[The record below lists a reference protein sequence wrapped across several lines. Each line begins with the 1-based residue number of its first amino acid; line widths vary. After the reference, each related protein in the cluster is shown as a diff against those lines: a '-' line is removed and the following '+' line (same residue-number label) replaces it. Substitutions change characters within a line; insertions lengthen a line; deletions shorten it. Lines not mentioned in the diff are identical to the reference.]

1 MSHRNFDQ
9 ALEASQ
15 IDLSDV
21 TFELGGREWHLGQIS
36 DFMLMKWVSQTNDN
50 GRAGLLTELMTR
62 FTVEDE
68 REDWIEFLS
77 AGRTYEVPGERP
89 GSGEDEAEPEPVSK
103 YAHPPNLGGYVQ
115 LINWAIEQ
123 QSERRP
129 TTPS

>member
-9 ALEASQ
+9 ALESSQ

-50 GRAGLLTELMTR
+50 GRAGLLTELMMR

-68 REDWIEFLS
+68 RDEWIEFLS
-77 AGRTYEVPGERP
+77 AGRNYEVPGEP
-89 GSGEDEAEPEPVSK
+89 GSGEDEPEPVSK
-103 YAHPPNLGGYVQ
+103 YAPPPSMGGYVQ

-123 QSERRP
+123 QSDRRP